1 MHYYQFNI
9 GDYQSHTKHLTPIE
23 DICYRRLLDHYYLHE
38 KPIENNVS
46 KVSRFLLL
54 SGYEKEVE
62 QMLIDFFELT
72 DEGWINHRAD
82 VEIQQ
87 YQYLKESGKRGAAIR
102 WGKGGDSPPNSPPNG
117 EGNATPI
124 ANNKHKPIN
133 NKQRAT
139 PISEDFGISD
149 RVQKWADEKGF
160 KNLDVHLE
168 NFVGSCKA
176 NGYKYIDWDQAFMN
190 AVRNNWAKV
199 KDDVKV
205 EKLEWK

>member
-72 DEGWINHRAD
+72 DEGLASIETSFIIHA
-82 VEIQQ
+82 
-87 YQYLKESGKRGAAIR
+87 
-102 WGKGGDSPPNSPPNG
+102 
-117 EGNATPI
+117 PI
-124 ANNKHKPIN
+124 DN
-133 NKQRAT
+133 
-139 PISEDFGISD
+139 
-149 RVQKWADEKGF
+149 
-160 KNLDVHLE
+160 
-168 NFVGSCKA
+168 
-176 NGYKYIDWDQAFMN
+176 
-190 AVRNNWAKV
+190 
-199 KDDVKV
+199 
-205 EKLEWK
+205 

>member
-46 KVSRFLLL
+46 KVSRLLLL

-102 WGKGGDSPPNSPPNG
+102 WGKGGEEKVPPFPARKPP
-117 EGNATPI
+117 EPKRQT
-124 ANNKHKPIN
+124 
-133 NKQRAT
+133 QRR
-139 PISEDFGISD
+139 PE
-149 RVQKWADEKGF
+149 
-160 KNLDVHLE
+160 
-168 NFVGSCKA
+168 
-176 NGYKYIDWDQAFMN
+176 
-190 AVRNNWAKV
+190 
-199 KDDVKV
+199 
-205 EKLEWK
+205 